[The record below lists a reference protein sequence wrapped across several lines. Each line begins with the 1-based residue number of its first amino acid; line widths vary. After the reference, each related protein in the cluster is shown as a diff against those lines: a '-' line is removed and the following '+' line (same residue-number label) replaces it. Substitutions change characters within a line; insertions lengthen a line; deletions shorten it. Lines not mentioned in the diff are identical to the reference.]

1 MGSLSHLA
9 PRCVTLDTKANLSQ
23 PQFPGLQSGLTAP
36 TQNPDRHVLKGAPC
50 TRATGPASVPPWR
63 CCNLAPWS
71 QGWAAAGGSGRP
83 EGRRCVLPIRVG
95 LTAGPHWTCV
105 PIVLMRGP
113 CLWPAQ
119 NCGWA
124 APRLQGPLPSVGA
137 GAPSFCGG
145 GWGCPA
151 PQPLLSPCPQ
161 PGRRGEPS
169 AVLDAPHTP
178 HEPGV

>member
-124 APRLQGPLPSVGA
+124 APPPAGPPALSGSRRPELLWGRLGLSCPSAPLVPLPSAWTQGRAV
-137 GAPSFCGG
+137 S
-145 GWGCPA
+145 
-151 PQPLLSPCPQ
+151 S
-161 PGRRGEPS
+161 PGRP
-169 AVLDAPHTP
+169 PHSP
-178 HEPGV
+178 